1 MHSIT
6 VSQVR
11 DDDDDIITTATTD
24 PDGLSVSVLTTGE
37 ILDVHADIAA
47 LRPHGADG
55 LAELFVA
62 CAQAGF
68 IQRYDPLLTAAPA
81 AGYP

>member
-11 DDDDDIITTATTD
+11 DDDDDIITTATSD
-24 PDGLSVSVLTTGE
+24 PCGLAVSVLTTGQ
-37 ILDVHADIAA
+37 IIDVDVDIAA

-55 LAELFVA
+55 LSELFVA
-62 CAQAGF
+62 LAQAAF
-68 IQRYDPLLTAAPA
+68 AQRYDPLLVAN
-81 AGYP
+81 